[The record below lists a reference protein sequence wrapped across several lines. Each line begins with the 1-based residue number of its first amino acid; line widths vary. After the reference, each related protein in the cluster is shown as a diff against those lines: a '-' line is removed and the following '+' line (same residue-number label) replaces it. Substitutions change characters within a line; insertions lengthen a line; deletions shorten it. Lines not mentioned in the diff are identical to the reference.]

1 MACESTGVNERRL
14 NQFNKIRLLNDI
26 ANQLAYYGVQNGHEK
41 LFDYIDLNCGAIP
54 DGEFEQ
60 VIDLNAPHEFLSLYM
75 NTAENRFAFAVTE
88 LLKMSSQLLNA
99 IKDFCFRVGQDMKI
113 ESIPTIS
120 DAYKVIDAFV
130 LDGMPCDET
139 KKIEEES
146 ENQIIWTKV
155 IDTHEKAWKKA
166 GGDVSVYYELQESF
180 VQGLLEK
187 SGFKYQIEKG
197 ERFILQKI

>member
-54 DGEFEQ
+54 DGDFEQ
-60 VIDLNAPHEFLSLYM
+60 VVDLSAPHEFLSLYM

-88 LLKMSSQLLNA
+88 LLKMNPNLTNA
-99 IKDFCFRVGQDMKI
+99 IKDFCYRVGQDMKI
-113 ESIPTIS
+113 ESIPSIT
-120 DAYKVIDAFV
+120 DAYNVVQAFV

-139 KKIEEES
+139 KKIDEES
-146 ENQIIWTKV
+146 EDKIIWTKL
-155 IDTHEKAWKKA
+155 IDTHEKAWNKA
-166 GGDVSVYYELQESF
+166 GGNLSFYYELQESF
-180 VQGLLEK
+180 VCGLLEK
-187 SGFKYQIEKG
+187 SGYKYKIENCQQ
-197 ERFILQKI
+197 FILWK